1 MCQRQP
7 RGHGISSENGGYCVT
22 HSRHVV
28 VIGGGVSGLTSALTL
43 LSESPEQMSVTVL
56 DANPHV
62 GGIIRTSPFA
72 GLPAVD
78 EAADAFLT
86 RVPWAS
92 QLATEIGLGAALT
105 SPTGA
110 HAYVW
115 HDGLH
120 TIPGD
125 LLLGVPAK
133 MRSFATS
140 RLISPRGKVRAALEP
155 LLPRTT
161 PKDCIGHYVRRRFGN
176 EIHERLVDPLVGSI
190 YAADTDNFSL
200 EAVPQLEALTHQR
213 SMLMAAASTRKKS
226 NAAAQ
231 STSPIFGTPL
241 RGMGALIDTLA
252 ERVVA
257 LGGTIRTSEH
267 VENIER
273 HGNAYTVSTAHTTL
287 ACDAVIVASPAKK
300 SASFIRGLDK
310 HAADILQKWDH
321 ASVVLITLAIPAHQ
335 WPSHLTGSG
344 YLVPKPDQR
353 WVTAASFGSNKWAH
367 WRPEDGS
374 MIVRVSLGRD
384 GLDVM
389 HFDNDHLLNLA
400 LADMKLHL
408 NADVE
413 PTEVRT
419 SRWAE
424 SFPQYRPHHFATL
437 TEVEKA
443 VNSHGGGIFFAG
455 ASYRGIGIPA
465 CIQQARQAGESAL
478 SHLASLTK

>member
-1 MCQRQP
+1 M
-7 RGHGISSENGGYCVT
+7 T

-28 VIGGGVSGLTSALTL
+28 VIGGGVSGLTTALTVL
-43 LSESPEQMSVTVL
+43 ADSPEPVSVTVL
-56 DANPHV
+56 ESQPTV
-62 GGIIRTSPFA
+62 GGVIRTTPFA

-78 EAADAFLT
+78 EGADAFLT

-92 QLATEIGLGAALT
+92 QLATELGLGAALT

-115 HDGLH
+115 HNGMH
-120 TIPGD
+120 TIPSD

-133 MRSFATS
+133 VRAFATS
-140 RLISPRGKVRAALEP
+140 GLISPRGKIRAALEP

-161 PKDCIGHYVRRRFGN
+161 PKDSIGHYVRRRFGK
-176 EIHERLVDPLVGSI
+176 EIQERLVDPLVGSI
-190 YAADTDNFSL
+190 YAADTDNFSI
-200 EAVPQLEALTHQR
+200 ASVPQIAALTGER
-213 SMLMAAASTRKKS
+213 SMLLAAAAARKAAMSSPAS
-226 NAAAQ
+226 NA
-231 STSPIFGTPL
+231 PIFGTPL
-241 RGMGALIDTLA
+241 RGIGALIDTLA

-257 LGGTIRTSEH
+257 LGGTIRTSST
-267 VENIER
+267 VEAIER
-273 HGNAYTVSTAHTTL
+273 HGHGYQVSLSSHTLT
-287 ACDAVIVASPAKK
+287 CDAIAIASPAKK
-300 SASFIRGLDK
+300 SAEFVGAIDK
-310 HAADILQKWDH
+310 HAASLLREWNH
-321 ASVVLITLAIPAHQ
+321 ASVVLITMAIPADQ

-367 WRPEDGS
+367 WRPTDGS

-389 HFDNDHLLNLA
+389 HFDNDQLLNLA

-408 NADVE
+408 NADLT

-419 SRWAE
+419 SRWAD
-424 SFPQYRPHHFATL
+424 SFPQYRPYHFDKLA
-437 TEVEKA
+437 EVESSI
-443 VNSHGGGIFFAG
+443 NSHNGGIFFAG

-465 CIQQARQAGESAL
+465 CVQQARTAGDSIVK
-478 SHLASLTK
+478 HLASLSQ

>member
-1 MCQRQP
+1 M
-7 RGHGISSENGGYCVT
+7 T

-28 VIGGGVSGLTSALTL
+28 VIGGGVSGLTTALTVL
-43 LSESPEQMSVTVL
+43 ADSPGPVSVTVL
-56 DANPHV
+56 ESQPAV

-92 QLATEIGLGAALT
+92 QLATELGLGAALT
-105 SPTGA
+105 APTGA

-115 HDGLH
+115 HNGMH

-133 MRSFATS
+133 VRSFATS
-140 RLISPRGKVRAALEP
+140 GLISPRGKIRAAIEP

-161 PKDCIGHYVRRRFGN
+161 PKDSIGHYVRRRFGK

-200 EAVPQLEALTHQR
+200 AAVPQLAALTTER
-213 SMLMAAASTRKKS
+213 SMLIAAASARKV
-226 NAAAQ
+226 AAKNPAAN
-231 STSPIFGTPL
+231 SPIFGSPL

-252 ERVVA
+252 ERVIA
-257 LGGTIRTSEH
+257 LGGTIRTSST

-273 HGNAYTVSTAHTTL
+273 HGSGYQVSISGHTLT
-287 ACDAVIVASPAKK
+287 CDAIAIASPAKK
-300 SASFIRGLDK
+300 SADFVHGLNK
-310 HAADILQKWDH
+310 HAASLLRKWDH
-321 ASVVLITLAIPAHQ
+321 ASVVLITMAIPADQ

-367 WRPEDGS
+367 WRPNDGS

-389 HFDNDHLLNLA
+389 HFDNDQLLNLA

-408 NADVE
+408 NADLT

-424 SFPQYRPHHFATL
+424 SFPQYRPHHFDTL
-437 TEVEKA
+437 EEVEKSI
-443 VNSHGGGIFFAG
+443 NGHGGGVYFAG

-465 CIQQARQAGESAL
+465 CVQQARTAGESIL
-478 SHLASLTK
+478 KHLASLSQ

>member
-1 MCQRQP
+1 
-7 RGHGISSENGGYCVT
+7 
-22 HSRHVV
+22 VV
-28 VIGGGVSGLTSALTL
+28 VIGGGISGLTTALTVL
-43 LSESPEQMSVTVL
+43 ADSPEPVSVTVL
-56 DANPHV
+56 ESQPTV

-86 RVPWAS
+86 RVPWAA
-92 QLATEIGLGAALT
+92 QLATELGLGAALT

-115 HDGLH
+115 HNGMH
-120 TIPGD
+120 TIPSD

-133 MRSFATS
+133 IRSFATS
-140 RLISPRGKVRAALEP
+140 RLISPRGKLRAAIEP

-161 PKDCIGHYVRRRFGN
+161 PKDSIGHYVRRRFGS
-176 EIHERLVDPLVGSI
+176 EIQERLVDPLVGSI

-200 EAVPQLEALTHQR
+200 AAVPQIASLTNER
-213 SMLMAAASTRKKS
+213 SMLLAAAAARKT
-226 NAAAQ
+226 AANSPA
-231 STSPIFGTPL
+231 SSSPIFGTPL
-241 RGMGALIDTLA
+241 RGMGALIETLA

-257 LGGTIRTSEH
+257 LGGTIRTSAT

-273 HGNAYTVSTAHTTL
+273 HGHGYQVSLGGHTLT
-287 ACDAVIVASPAKK
+287 CDAIAIASPARK
-300 SASFIRGLDK
+300 SATFVRGVDK
-310 HAADILQKWDH
+310 HAASLLQQWDH
-321 ASVVLITLAIPAHQ
+321 ASVVLITMAIPAHE
-335 WPSHLTGSG
+335 WPAHLTGSG

-367 WRPEDGS
+367 WRPTDGS
-374 MIVRVSLGRD
+374 MILRVSLGRD

-389 HFDNDHLLNLA
+389 HFDNDQLLNLA

-408 NADVE
+408 NADLT

-424 SFPQYRPHHFATL
+424 SFPQYRPHHFDKLA
-437 TEVEKA
+437 EVENA
-443 VNSHGGGIFFAG
+443 MNSHGGGIFFAG

-465 CIQQARQAGESAL
+465 CVQQARSAGESII
-478 SHLASLTK
+478 SHLASLSQ

>member
-1 MCQRQP
+1 M
-7 RGHGISSENGGYCVT
+7 
-22 HSRHVV
+22 V
-28 VIGGGVSGLTSALTL
+28 VIGGGISGLTAALTVL
-43 LSESPEQMSVTVL
+43 ADSPEPVSVTVL
-56 DANPHV
+56 ESQPTV

-86 RVPWAS
+86 RVPWAA
-92 QLATEIGLGAALT
+92 QLATELGLGAALT

-115 HDGLH
+115 HNGMH
-120 TIPGD
+120 TIPSD

-133 MRSFATS
+133 VRSFATS
-140 RLISPRGKVRAALEP
+140 GLISPRGKLRAAIEP

-161 PKDCIGHYVRRRFGN
+161 PKDSIGHYVRRRFGK
-176 EIHERLVDPLVGSI
+176 EIQERLVDPLVGSI

-200 EAVPQLEALTHQR
+200 AAVPQIASLTSDR
-213 SMLMAAASTRKKS
+213 SMLLAAAAARK
-226 NAAAQ
+226 AATNSPA
-231 STSPIFGTPL
+231 SSSPIFGTPL
-241 RGMGALIDTLA
+241 RGMGALIETLA

-257 LGGTIRTSEH
+257 LGGTIRTSAT

-273 HGNAYTVSTAHTTL
+273 HGHGYQVSLGGHTLT
-287 ACDAVIVASPAKK
+287 CDAIAIASPARK
-300 SASFIRGLDK
+300 SATFVRGVDK
-310 HAADILQKWDH
+310 HAASLLQQWDH
-321 ASVVLITLAIPAHQ
+321 ASVVLITMAIPAHE
-335 WPSHLTGSG
+335 WPAHLTGSG

-367 WRPEDGS
+367 WRPVDGS
-374 MIVRVSLGRD
+374 MILRVSLGRD

-389 HFDNDHLLNLA
+389 HFDNDQLLNLA

-408 NADVE
+408 NADLT

-424 SFPQYRPHHFATL
+424 SFPQYRPHHFDKLA
-437 TEVEKA
+437 EVENA

-465 CIQQARQAGESAL
+465 CVQQARSAGESII
-478 SHLASLTK
+478 SHLASLTQ

>member
-1 MCQRQP
+1 M
-7 RGHGISSENGGYCVT
+7 T

-28 VIGGGVSGLTSALTL
+28 VIGGGVSGLTTALTVL
-43 LSESPEQMSVTVL
+43 AESPEPVSVTVL
-56 DANPHV
+56 ESQPNT
-62 GGIIRTSPFA
+62 GGVIRTSPFA

-78 EAADAFLT
+78 EGADAFLT

-92 QLATEIGLGAALT
+92 QLATELGLGAALT

-115 HDGLH
+115 HNGMH

-133 MRSFATS
+133 VRSFATS
-140 RLISPRGKVRAALEP
+140 SLISPRGKIRAALEP

-161 PKDCIGHYVRRRFGN
+161 PKDSIGHYVRRRFGN
-176 EIHERLVDPLVGSI
+176 EIQEHLVDPLVGSI
-190 YAADTDNFSL
+190 YAADTDNFSIA
-200 EAVPQLEALTHQR
+200 AVPQIAALTSER
-213 SMLMAAASTRKKS
+213 SMLLAAASARK
-226 NAAAQ
+226 AALHSPA

-241 RGMGALIDTLA
+241 RGIGALIDTLV

-257 LGGTIRTSEH
+257 LGGTIRTSAT

-273 HGNAYTVSTAHTTL
+273 HGKGYQVSLPGHTLT
-287 ACDAVIVASPAKK
+287 CDAIAIASPARK
-300 SASFIRGLDK
+300 SADFVAGVSQ
-310 HAADILQKWDH
+310 HAATLLRQWDH
-321 ASVVLITLAIPAHQ
+321 ASVVLITMAIPANQ

-367 WRPEDGS
+367 WRPTDGS

-389 HFDNDHLLNLA
+389 HFDNDQLLNLA

-408 NADVE
+408 NADLT

-424 SFPQYRPHHFATL
+424 SFPQYRPHHFDKLAD
-437 TEVEKA
+437 VERS
-443 VNSHGGGIFFAG
+443 VNAEHGGIFFAG

-465 CIQQARQAGESAL
+465 CIQQARSASESIL
-478 SHLASLTK
+478 KHLATLTQ